1 MVRLAVRETAA
12 VPNDVVRTLSTLDKR
27 VPADPA
33 TVERLTAAAGMNLSD
48 EYLRFMAS
56 SDGGEGDLG
65 RTWIEIW
72 PAARVLGELES
83 RPSHC
88 EGAASSCSRVLARIR
103 STDFDRF
110 RDGEVVEGDWI
121 GLNRDELIAHATFAN
136 FVTNLAAA
144 QE

>member
-1 MVRLAVRETAA
+1 MVRLAVRATAA

-33 TVERLTAAAGMNLSD
+33 TVERLTAAAGMNLPD

-88 EGAASSCSRVLARIR
+88 EGVVLFAGTGANTVYGFR
-103 STDFDRF
+103 SLPR
-110 RDGEVVEGDWI
+110 RRSG
-121 GLNRDELIAHATFAN
+121 
-136 FVTNLAAA
+136 
-144 QE
+144 

>member
-33 TVERLTAAAGMNLSD
+33 TVERLTAAAGMNLPD

-83 RPSHC
+83 RPPHC
-88 EGAASSCSRVLARIR
+88 GGVVLFAGTGANTGYGFR
-103 STDFDRF
+103 S
-110 RDGEVVEGDWI
+110 
-121 GLNRDELIAHATFAN
+121 
-136 FVTNLAAA
+136 
-144 QE
+144 

>member
-1 MVRLAVRETAA
+1 MRLAVRKTAT
-12 VPNDVVRTLSTLDKR
+12 VTNDVGRTLSTLDTR
-27 VPADPA
+27 APPDPA
-33 TVERLTAAAGMNLSD
+33 TVERLTAAAGMTLPN
-48 EYLRFMAS
+48 EYLTFMAS

-83 RPSHC
+83 RPPHYGGVVLFAGN
-88 EGAASSCSRVLARIR
+88 GANTVYG
-103 STDFDRF
+103 FDRF

-121 GLNRDELIAHATFAN
+121 GLNRDELIAHGTFAN
-136 FVTNLAAA
+136 FVTNLVAA

>member
-33 TVERLTAAAGMNLSD
+33 TVERLTAAAAMNLPD

-83 RPSHC
+83 RPPHC
-88 EGAASSCSRVLARIR
+88 VGVVLFAGTGANTVYGFR
-103 STDFDRF
+103 SL